1 MSEREAPARAVTV
14 AGFAAFTL
22 LGVVV
27 GSFGPSIPH
36 VAARFSLSVSVAGL
50 IVTSYFCGECLGIMG
65 LGLTHAR
72 WSLGGR
78 LAVASALVSIGLL
91 AAAVAPAWPLLL
103 ASIFVLGTGAGG
115 LVVLLNLYFATRFGR
130 RSPAMVSF
138 ANVAYGVGT
147 FVGPALIGV
156 VRGYSPVFAA
166 VAVGWLACLAVLRS
180 AADAIATDTLTPK
193 ISTHRTLRLV
203 VAFAALLFLY
213 EALEVGVGTW
223 ETTDLVALGSSTA
236 FATGATSLYYA
247 MFTIGRAFTAP
258 LAVRYSPER
267 LLVPGFV
274 VAIGLLVAIHF
285 RVSPPILF
293 ALVGLC
299 AAPAF
304 PVVISWMA
312 QAIPNATSAA
322 TYVILGAVIGSA
334 LIPAGLGAVI
344 AIAGIDAFPLG
355 VAVCALACLGMVAL
369 ISLRVRI

>member
-14 AGFAAFTL
+14 AGFGAFTL

-50 IVTSYFCGECLGIMG
+50 IVTSYFCGECLGILG
-65 LGLTHAR
+65 LGLTHTR

-78 LAVASALVSIGLL
+78 LAVASGLVSVGLL
-91 AAAVAPAWPLLL
+91 ASAIAPAWPLLL

-156 VRGYSPVFAA
+156 VRGYSPVFAGVA
-166 VAVGWLACLAVLRS
+166 VAWLACLAVLRG
-180 AADAIATDTLTPK
+180 ATDEVAIATLRPTITA
-193 ISTHRTLRLV
+193 HRTLRLV
-203 VAFAALLFLY
+203 VAFAVLLFLY

-247 MFTIGRAFTAP
+247 MFTIGRVIAAP
-258 LAVRYSPER
+258 LAVRYSPQR
-267 LLVPGFV
+267 LLIPAFV
-274 VAIGLLVAIHF
+274 VAIVLLVAIHL

-304 PVVISWMA
+304 PVVVSWMA
-312 QAIPNATSAA
+312 DAIPNATSAA
-322 TYVILGAVIGSA
+322 TYVILGAVVGSA
-334 LIPAGLGAVI
+334 VIPAGLGAVI
-344 AIAGIDAFPLG
+344 AVAGIDAFPLG
-355 VAVCALACLGMVAL
+355 VAVCALACVGMVAL
-369 ISLRVRI
+369 ISLRLRT